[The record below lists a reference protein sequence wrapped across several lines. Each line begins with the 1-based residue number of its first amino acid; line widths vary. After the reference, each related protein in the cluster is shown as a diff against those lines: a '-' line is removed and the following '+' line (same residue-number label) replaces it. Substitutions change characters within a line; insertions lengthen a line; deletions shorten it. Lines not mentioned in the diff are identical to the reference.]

1 MNIRFLL
8 PALSAASLVMS
19 AQAVQASPFSSG
31 KGEILISQVQLLPPP
46 PSSPNP
52 VPDPTALTFA
62 SNTNATSYRV
72 MAMVTSPVQEQQV
85 KAAYPGAFF
94 TNFNG
99 QRLLQVGSFS
109 DPLNAQQTALTLQNL
124 GLETVVNP

>member
-1 MNIRFLL
+1 MNVRFFST
-8 PALSAASLVMS
+8 ALSGVSLVM
-19 AQAVQASPFSSG
+19 ATPAVQASPFFPG
-31 KGEILISQVQLLPPP
+31 RGEILISQTQLLPPP

-52 VPDPTALTFA
+52 VPDLNALTFA